1 MANSPGTAIRKH
13 FESDPVLQGF
23 EKGTLSWGNH
33 MQDEEDRLERERA
46 ARHARGEYTPRATPP
61 GSPPRETVP
70 AYLPPRRAPSPQR
83 RPQKF
88 GFQPRG
94 YRQGP
99 NHVPQWLR
107 APPPGYSRRR
117 SPSRS
122 PPRYYSRR
130 RSPSGS
136 PPRYSRRRSP
146 SRSPPRYSRRRS
158 PSRSPS
164 RGRNNRYS
172 RRRSPSR
179 SPSRG
184 RSSRYSRRRSPSRS
198 VNSFGRRLSYSPP
211 RRTNTARRGRGP
223 RFFNQA
229 TGTYRSLSPTPT
241 RE

>member
-1 MANSPGTAIRKH
+1 MANSPGTVLRKH

-23 EKGTLSWGNH
+23 EDGTLSWGNH
-33 MQDEEDRLERERA
+33 MQDEDDRKERERA
-46 ARHARGEYTPRATPP
+46 ARHARGEYTPRAV
-61 GSPPRETVP
+61 SPESLPRETVP
-70 AYLPPRRAPSPQR
+70 AYLPPRRAPSPRRRAAPAPPQR
-83 RPQKF
+83 RPF

-99 NHVPQWLR
+99 NSVPQWLR

-130 RSPSGS
+130 RSPSRS
-136 PPRYSRRRSP
+136 PPRYYSRRRSPSRSPSRGRYSRRRSP

-158 PSRSPS
+158 PSRA
-164 RGRNNRYS
+164 
-172 RRRSPSR
+172 
-179 SPSRG
+179 
-184 RSSRYSRRRSPSRS
+184 RS

-229 TGTYRSLSPTPT
+229 TGTYRSLSPSPT
-241 RE
+241 DQ

>member
-1 MANSPGTAIRKH
+1 MANSPATVLRKH

-23 EKGTLSWGNH
+23 KDGTLSWGNH
-33 MQDEEDRLERERA
+33 MQQEEDRLESERA
-46 ARHARGEYTPRATPP
+46 ARHARGEYTPRAV
-61 GSPPRETVP
+61 SPESLPRETVP
-70 AYLPPRRAPSPQR
+70 AYLPPRRAPSPRRRAAPAPPQR
-83 RPQKF
+83 RPF

-99 NHVPQWLR
+99 NSVPQWLR

-122 PPRYYSRR
+122 PPRYYSRN
-130 RSPSGS
+130 
-136 PPRYSRRRSP
+136 
-146 SRSPPRYSRRRS
+146 SRRRS

-164 RGRNNRYS
+164 RYS

-179 SPSRG
+179 SSSRG
-184 RSSRYSRRRSPSRS
+184 RSSRRRSHSRARS

-229 TGTYRSLSPTPT
+229 TGTYRSLSPSPT

>member
-1 MANSPGTAIRKH
+1 MANSPGTVLRKH

-23 EKGTLSWGNH
+23 EDGTLSWGNH
-33 MQDEEDRLERERA
+33 MQQEEDSLESERA
-46 ARHARGEYTPRATPP
+46 ARHARGEYTPRAV
-61 GSPPRETVP
+61 SPESLPRETVP
-70 AYLPPRRAPSPQR
+70 AYLPPRRAPSPRRRAAPAPPQR
-83 RPQKF
+83 RPF

-99 NHVPQWLR
+99 NSVPQWLR

-122 PPRYYSRR
+122 PPRYYSRN
-130 RSPSGS
+130 
-136 PPRYSRRRSP
+136 
-146 SRSPPRYSRRRS
+146 SRRRS

-164 RGRNNRYS
+164 RYS

-179 SPSRG
+179 SSSRG
-184 RSSRYSRRRSPSRS
+184 RSSRRRSHSRARS

-229 TGTYRSLSPTPT
+229 TGTYRSLSPRPAAN
-241 RE
+241 

>member
-1 MANSPGTAIRKH
+1 MANSPGTVLRKH

-23 EKGTLSWGNH
+23 EDGTLSWGNH
-33 MQDEEDRLERERA
+33 MQQEEDRLESERT
-46 ARHARGEYTPRATPP
+46 ARHARGVYTPRAVSPD
-61 GSPPRETVP
+61 SPPRQTVP
-70 AYLPPRRAPSPQR
+70 AYLPARGQTRRAAPAPPQR
-83 RPQKF
+83 RPF

-99 NHVPQWLR
+99 NSVPQWLR

-130 RSPSGS
+130 RSPSRS
-136 PPRYSRRRSP
+136 PPRYYSRRRSPSRSPSRGRYSRRSP

-158 PSRSPS
+158 PSRSSS
-164 RGRNNRYS
+164 RGRS
-172 RRRSPSR
+172 RRRSHSR
-179 SPSRG
+179 A
-184 RSSRYSRRRSPSRS
+184 RS

-229 TGTYRSLSPTPT
+229 TGTYRSLSPSPT